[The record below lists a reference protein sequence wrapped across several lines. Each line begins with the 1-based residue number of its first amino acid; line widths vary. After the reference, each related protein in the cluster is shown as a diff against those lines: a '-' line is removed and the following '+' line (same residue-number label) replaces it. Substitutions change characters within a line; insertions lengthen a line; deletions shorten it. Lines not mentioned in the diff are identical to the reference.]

1 MINFDHKLSSLIV
14 QSLGQL
20 SIGYS
25 EKVHIQKFNLMR
37 NFFSGF
43 KDNVQYKQLQENSIS
58 SPQSINVDLNWSLT
72 QTNKRKYKCIVSEL
86 TISFLIDNLND
97 NFFPDWECWYGLNDD
112 ISFMN
117 MGVNLTN

>member
-1 MINFDHKLSSLIV
+1 
-14 QSLGQL
+14 
-20 SIGYS
+20 
-25 EKVHIQKFNLMR
+25 MR